1 MFYTFALPYKTFA
14 MKYQLG
20 DTVLLLHSQE
30 EGEVV
35 EIMSKE
41 MVMVEVKGIRFPVY
55 LDQIDFPYFKRFSE
69 KKIVKSTREKV
80 YVDDLKKEPS
90 VKKKQVHSGV
100 WISFLPEFNK
110 DIFDDDVVEKFKI
123 YLLNQTAQAFNF
135 NYQVQY
141 KNTSDFHLTNSVLP
155 FNEFYLHDIP
165 FEEMNDGPKFE
176 FDFSL
181 LNPDKKKATNFE
193 ANLKIKAK
201 QLFQK
206 IEEMKW
212 KNEPTFSFLL
222 FENYPDKPIEIVPDY
237 HPSFGQLYSLSE
249 TKQRLEPA
257 RSVVD
262 LHIEKLMDNWKK
274 LSNFDILTIQLHEFE
289 KYYHL
294 AVAHRQPNL
303 IVIHGVGTGKLR
315 NEIHEIL
322 KTKKEVRTFANQYHP
337 NFGFGATEI
346 FFQY

>member
-1 MFYTFALPYKTFA
+1 MFNTFAVPYKTFA

-80 YVDDLKKEPS
+80 YVDDLKKEPI

-123 YLLNQTAQAFNF
+123 YLLNQTADALNF

-141 KNTSDFHLTNSVLP
+141 KITSDFHLTNSVLP

-181 LNPDKKKATNFE
+181 INPDKKKATNFE

-222 FENYPDKPIEIVPDY
+222 FENYPDKPIEIIPDY

-289 KYYHL
+289 KYYQL